1 MSFRIVQFLIKSSA
15 IACALT
21 TVLAVAPA
29 PPARAVQDL
38 VPYLDREAIEGLL
51 KAKVAELANAK
62 DKDGIGYKRGAYSKT
77 FKRVDASTYLISF
90 HEDTIEGK
98 ARELTDQMKTERYVL
113 TLSKGGDRK
122 WTIAKQELE
131 DTYVGL
137 YRGYFGGEW
146 IYKFDALH
154 FEKEGLKVSATNGW
168 AYGARRL
175 GGATGFVVFADDL
188 TFDYAPPADTRDTSH
203 YSALNK
209 KIAKEHPEDL
219 VFKPQRLAIQCDATT
234 CAEFMTSVFT
244 GLQKIGVPESGG
256 SGDGAS
262 ATGAQGRMFKR
273 LKDAADE
280 NKKDR
285 RESPFIGFEREDD
298 PDNRY
303 WVFRFK
309 RDGPKEHYASLRY
322 DNLEPWQMSYSAT
335 DYQQIFAY
343 YSEDTRN
350 KGIDPLLLEERGDQ
364 EARDFDLIGVK
375 GSVDLGLD
383 DPAAYAGDIVYKIMI
398 KRELKSLPFFIA
410 RVRFPGEKEAAKSPK
425 LFINSVQDGDGNELT
440 WTRYSSF
447 GGLVVLPKT
456 AQAGDVITL
465 RLQFLNYDAIYS
477 LNPSFYGL
485 SRGGWLP
492 FVRFGDFIDEFDLT
506 TRLPEKFQILG
517 VGKRES
523 EDVKDGIRE
532 TRWTSPSPVTF
543 PTVIFGDYVS
553 DDAGD
558 YKATKTDGTP
568 IPVHV
573 YVDKGSLGGLNQNFK
588 KFDDVVDTVNR
599 FEEGARD
606 IRGKQLRAIATQA
619 SVALNLYKELYGV
632 DYPFAK
638 LDLVADP
645 AGSFYG
651 QAPASLIYLGF
662 GVFRGEGEVASAQAI
677 ELSTRGGADLTKFNK
692 DVVAHETAHQ
702 WWGGLVT
709 NANDRNYWFVESL
722 AELSSALYVERTQGK
737 KKYLEKVADWRKV
750 IMDNDPLSSVQN
762 GYTTWAGEGFRA
774 SVANIYNKGPYAF
787 HIFRSTFGDEKFYAL
802 LKELAHE
809 LQHKEIVTRQMQ
821 DVMEK
826 VVGGNMDWFFDQ
838 WLRGVGTPQYAI
850 FWTKRKNEQGKWLVE
865 GSIKQRVVMG
875 SDKTE
880 LKGVYYRGVAPLTFI
895 DLNGKEVKSAKP
907 MLVQGAET
915 PFKLI
920 VADEPEQVFF
930 NKDGEILAEDLLIN
944 QSW

>member
-1 MSFRIVQFLIKSSA
+1 MARSECLI
-15 IACALT
+15 
-21 TVLAVAPA
+21 
-29 PPARAVQDL
+29 
-38 VPYLDREAIEGLL
+38 
-51 KAKVAELANAK
+51 
-62 DKDGIGYKRGAYSKT
+62 
-77 FKRVDASTYLISF
+77 
-90 HEDTIEGK
+90 
-98 ARELTDQMKTERYVL
+98 
-113 TLSKGGDRK
+113 
-122 WTIAKQELE
+122 
-131 DTYVGL
+131 
-137 YRGYFGGEW
+137 
-146 IYKFDALH
+146 
-154 FEKEGLKVSATNGW
+154 
-168 AYGARRL
+168 
-175 GGATGFVVFADDL
+175 
-188 TFDYAPPADTRDTSH
+188 
-203 YSALNK
+203 
-209 KIAKEHPEDL
+209 
-219 VFKPQRLAIQCDATT
+219 
-234 CAEFMTSVFT
+234 
-244 GLQKIGVPESGG
+244 
-256 SGDGAS
+256 
-262 ATGAQGRMFKR
+262 
-273 LKDAADE
+273 
-280 NKKDR
+280 
-285 RESPFIGFEREDD
+285 
-298 PDNRY
+298 
-303 WVFRFK
+303 
-309 RDGPKEHYASLRY
+309 
-322 DNLEPWQMSYSAT
+322 
-335 DYQQIFAY
+335 
-343 YSEDTRN
+343 
-350 KGIDPLLLEERGDQ
+350 
-364 EARDFDLIGVK
+364 
-375 GSVDLGLD
+375 
-383 DPAAYAGDIVYKIMI
+383 
-398 KRELKSLPFFIA
+398 
-410 RVRFPGEKEAAKSPK
+410 
-425 LFINSVQDGDGNELT
+425 
-440 WTRYSSF
+440 
-447 GGLVVLPKT
+447 
-456 AQAGDVITL
+456 
-465 RLQFLNYDAIYS
+465 
-477 LNPSFYGL
+477 
-485 SRGGWLP
+485 
-492 FVRFGDFIDEFDLT
+492 
-506 TRLPEKFQILG
+506 
-517 VGKRES
+517 
-523 EDVKDGIRE
+523 
-532 TRWTSPSPVTF
+532 F